1 MDSIINPF
9 SITDKIENR
18 SDTFTGSSFSLLQW
32 HVSWEQY
39 EHLESWENPYWMEK
53 QLDQHENQ
61 INLDTDGK
69 DKC

>member
-1 MDSIINPF
+1 MEKLINPF
-9 SITDKIENR
+9 SINDKIENKYVVHQ
-18 SDTFTGSSFSLLQW
+18 GSSFSLLS
-32 HVSWEQY
+32 VPVTE
-39 EHLESWENPYWMEK
+39 LKSWENPDWMDE

>member
-18 SDTFTGSSFSLLQW
+18 TDTFTGSSFSLLQW

-39 EHLESWENPYWMEK
+39 QHLESWENPDWMEK